1 MSYMKK
7 LETKVQ
13 ELIQYLSAFDKIDQS
28 ISSGSV
34 GWHIEHSLLVIKQI
48 TSTVAQSDP
57 SLYQKKFN
65 FSRSWVFL
73 LNYIP
78 RGKAKAPKV
87 VLPGADL
94 NKQSLED
101 SIKHTFQALNYL
113 KDCQENQYFMHPY
126 FGALNKNQTIRFLSI
141 HTHHHL
147 KIISDII
154 KRK

>member
-1 MSYMKK
+1 
-7 LETKVQ
+7 
-13 ELIQYLSAFDKIDQS
+13 
-28 ISSGSV
+28 
-34 GWHIEHSLLVIKQI
+34 
-48 TSTVAQSDP
+48 
-57 SLYQKKFN
+57 
-65 FSRSWVFL
+65 VFL

-78 RGKAKAPKV
+78 RGKANAPKV
-87 VLPGADL
+87 VLPSTDL
-94 NKQSLED
+94 NQQLLED

-147 KIISDII
+147 KIIADII

>member
-1 MSYMKK
+1 MAYMKK

-13 ELIQYLSAFDKIDQS
+13 ELTQYLSAFDKIDQT
-28 ISSGSV
+28 ISSASV

-48 TSTVAQSDP
+48 TSTVAQSDS

-65 FSRSWVFL
+65 FSRSWV

-78 RGKAKAPKV
+78 RGKAKAPKI
-87 VLPGADL
+87 VLPGNDL
-94 NKQSLED
+94 NQQLLED

-147 KIISDII
+147 KIIADII